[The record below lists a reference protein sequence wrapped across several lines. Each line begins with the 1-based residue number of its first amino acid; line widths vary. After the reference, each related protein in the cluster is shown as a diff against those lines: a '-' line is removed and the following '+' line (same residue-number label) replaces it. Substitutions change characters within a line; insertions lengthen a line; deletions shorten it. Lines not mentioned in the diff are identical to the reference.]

1 MVLMSRTDF
10 IKFYATAS
18 HFAVRVVIFLLWVLF
33 GCVCPA
39 RVFVLRVRG
48 AVFFCCG
55 CAARFFSAG
64 LIFLLRACPGVGR
77 PAGGRI
83 FLLRVR
89 SAFFFAA
96 GARQVHSLTCCPP
109 PPSIHC
115 RKTSRVL
122 GALFFGC
129 GCASPL
135 THSLPAAR
143 STHSN
148 KAPTAKK
155 KHGFPHFAF
164 QGSKEGTSGLHG
176 LGFRVS
182 GASGL

>member
-1 MVLMSRTDF
+1 MGAF
-10 IKFYATAS
+10 
-18 HFAVRVVIFLLWVLF
+18 W
-33 GCVCPA
+33 
-39 RVFVLRVRG
+39 LRVPGACFCAAGARRG
-48 AVFFCCG
+48 FFCCG

-89 SAFFFAA
+89 SAFFFFFAA

-122 GALFFGC
+122 GALLFGC

-143 STHSN
+143 SIHS
-148 KAPTAKK
+148 KK
-155 KHGFPHFAF
+155 KTRVPSFCLPRF
-164 QGSKEGTSGLHG
+164 ERRD
-176 LGFRVS
+176 FR
-182 GASGL
+182 ASRLRF

>member
-1 MVLMSRTDF
+1 M
-10 IKFYATAS
+10 
-18 HFAVRVVIFLLWVLF
+18 FL
-33 GCVCPA
+33 
-39 RVFVLRVRG
+39 
-48 AVFFCCG
+48 CCE
-55 CAARFFSAG
+55 CAARFFFAAG
-64 LIFLLRACPGVGR
+64 ARRAFFRGFDIFAARVPGRG
-77 PAGGRI
+77 PASRGAHFFAAGAQR
-83 FLLRVR
+83 
-89 SAFFFAA
+89 FFFAA

-143 STHSN
+143 STHSK

-155 KHGFPHFAF
+155 KHGFPDFAF

>member
-1 MVLMSRTDF
+1 MGAFWLRVPGACF
-10 IKFYATAS
+10 CAAS
-18 HFAVRVVIFLLWVLF
+18 ARRGFFL
-33 GCVCPA
+33 
-39 RVFVLRVRG
+39 LRVRG
-48 AVFFCCG
+48 ALFFRG
-55 CAARFFSAG
+55 FDIFAARVPGRGPASRGAHFFAAG
-64 LIFLLRACPGVGR
+64 AQR
-77 PAGGRI
+77 
-83 FLLRVR
+83 
-89 SAFFFAA
+89 FFFAA

-143 STHSN
+143 STHSK

-155 KHGFPHFAF
+155 NTVSLILPSKVRKKGLQGFTA
-164 QGSKEGTSGLHG
+164 
-176 LGFRVS
+176 
-182 GASGL
+182 